1 MGDPQNLTAL
11 LGNLEALIVDDKA
24 AAERDRVIAQG
35 QAYEARIRR
44 MEVLHREGVP
54 LDAKVQQAILDGGDK
69 LKPTRAL
76 VAVRAWLAKSDA
88 PPVLVLSGG
97 TGCGKSAA
105 AAYAIAEHR
114 AGIWRTAAQLCRTF
128 SASFGDQFEDQEL
141 CLTASLL
148 VADDVGTEL
157 EPHRDRMAATLV
169 ELLEHRKR
177 PSTRTIVT
185 TNLNRREFVNRYGS
199 ERLISRMSRSAGIV
213 AWVEA
218 ADADLRRS
226 P

>member
-1 MGDPQNLTAL
+1 MADPQKLSAL
-11 LGNLEALIVDDKA
+11 LCNLEALIVDDKA

-54 LDAKVQQAILDGGDK
+54 LDAKVEQAILDGGDK

-76 VAVRAWLAKSDA
+76 QAVRGWLGRQDV

-105 AAYAIAEHR
+105 AAYAVAEHR

-128 SASFGDQFEDQEL
+128 SASFGEQFDDQEL
-141 CLTASLL
+141 CLTAALL

-157 EPHRDRMAATLV
+157 EPHRERMAATLV

-177 PSTRTIVT
+177 PSTRTIIT
-185 TNLNRREFVNRYGS
+185 TNLNRRAFADRYGS
-199 ERLISRMSRSAGIV
+199 ERLMSRMAREAGVV

-218 ADADLRRS
+218 QGPDLRRS
-226 P
+226 K